1 MASGGGGYSVAAL
14 SITIVKWMQHQVRYE
29 GVNVNSG
36 RPQRA
41 ERVGRGACERERES
55 GGEGE
60 SCCPANKSV
69 QPIASSIPNI
79 IMYSRLLHAAP
90 SAAASSLYYYNIIL
104 PLLSSCLS
112 SQIGLFLYLFLIRR
126 TSFVTNPLLFHV
138 VFCFPIDILYLGL
151 GNSRSPEQ
159 RTLPQDSG
167 PLIIYI

>member
-1 MASGGGGYSVAAL
+1 MLRRSL

-41 ERVGRGACERERES
+41 ERVGGCERESEVVWRYG

-79 IMYSRLLHAAP
+79 IMYSPLLHTAP

-112 SQIGLFLYLFLIRR
+112 SQIGLFLYFFLIRR
-126 TSFVTNPLLFHV
+126 TSFVTNPSCSTLSS
-138 VFCFPIDILYLGL
+138 VFQSISY
-151 GNSRSPEQ
+151 
-159 RTLPQDSG
+159 T
-167 PLIIYI
+167 